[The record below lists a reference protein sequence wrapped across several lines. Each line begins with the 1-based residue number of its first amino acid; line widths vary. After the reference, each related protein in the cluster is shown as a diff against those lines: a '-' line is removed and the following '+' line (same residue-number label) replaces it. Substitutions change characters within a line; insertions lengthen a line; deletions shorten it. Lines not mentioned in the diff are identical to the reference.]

1 MAVKQWRAALAGLL
15 CAVLLGGCAPDEPS
29 NWPPEGKVAV
39 VASFDAMKSFTEAVG
54 GDKVAVVT
62 LIPDGTEPH
71 DFQPTPRSLRSLLHA
86 RLFIYNG
93 LGMEPWAE
101 EVTTAV
107 GNPAL
112 VTVDASRGVDAIPAE
127 GRRRWDPHCWL
138 SLSAAQ
144 VEVQNIADA
153 LAEADPANA
162 EFYQQN
168 ADACQKEFQ
177 SLLAEYQ
184 EKFRTAAGRHFVTG
198 HAAFAYLCRDYGLT
212 QESVAPVFAGGEPGA
227 AQLARLADQCRAW
240 GVKTIFMEDMVSP
253 RVSETLAR
261 EVGASVE
268 TIHTLESA
276 EDGRSYTDRM
286 RDNLEKIYRSLQ

>member
-1 MAVKQWRAALAGLL
+1 MGKWRAALAGLL
-15 CAVLLGGCAPDEPS
+15 CAVLLGGCAPDEPDG
-29 NWPPEGKVAV
+29 WPPAGKVPV
-39 VASFDAMKSFTEAVG
+39 VASFDAMKEFTEAVG
-54 GDKVAVVT
+54 QDKVAVVT
-62 LIPDGTEPH
+62 LIPNGTEPH

-86 RLFIYNG
+86 RLFICNG
-93 LGMEPWAE
+93 LGMEPWVE

-107 GNPAL
+107 GNASL

-127 GRRRWDPHCWL
+127 GRRRRWDPHCWL

-144 VEVQNIADA
+144 VQIQNIADA

-162 EFYQQN
+162 DFYRQN
-168 ADACQKEFQ
+168 AGAAKAECRA
-177 SLLAEYQ
+177 LLTEYQ
-184 EKFRTAAGRHFVTG
+184 KKFCTVPGRHFVTG

-212 QESVAPVFAGGEPGA
+212 QDSVAPVFAGGEPGA
-227 AQLARLADQCRAW
+227 QQLARLADQCREW